1 VGQSY
6 EQGERGGDVPLPTLL
21 DGEEYLMSEPVAF
34 TYQAAF
40 HCVPCAKE
48 RWGDDVVEG
57 NTYDLEN
64 NPVRAVYGFDDVRD
78 DGESCGTCLAWAV
91 EPVHHLAGECSE
103 GGACRFLV
111 MV

>member
-1 VGQSY
+1 M
-6 EQGERGGDVPLPTLL
+6 PLPTLPS
-21 DGEEYLMSEPVAF
+21 GEEYLMSEPVAF

-40 HCVPCAKE
+40 HCVPCAKG

>member
-1 VGQSY
+1 
-6 EQGERGGDVPLPTLL
+6 
-21 DGEEYLMSEPVAF
+21 MSEPVAF

-40 HCVPCAKE
+40 HCVPCAKG

-91 EPVHHLAGECSE
+91 EPVQHLAGECSE